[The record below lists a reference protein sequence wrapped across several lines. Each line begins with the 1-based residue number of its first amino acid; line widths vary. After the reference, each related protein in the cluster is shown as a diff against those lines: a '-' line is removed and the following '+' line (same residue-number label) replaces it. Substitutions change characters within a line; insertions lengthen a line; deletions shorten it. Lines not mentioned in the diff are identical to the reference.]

1 MVRKFKKP
9 NGIIIKTDSKVHS
22 KEYIAHCAKSFEEL
36 KDKPVKKATKK
47 KGDK

>member
-9 NGIIIKTDSKVHS
+9 SGMIVKTDSNVHS
-22 KEYIAHCAKSFEEL
+22 KEYIANCSKMFDEVKST
-36 KDKPVKKATKK
+36 PTKKIAKK